1 MIEFVLK
8 IILAIFAFPFIIL
21 AGAVFG
27 AFYFSFVWIEAM
39 TSNV

>member
-8 IILAIFAFPFIIL
+8 IVIAIIVFPIMIM

-39 TSNV
+39 RSNV